1 MRMVR
6 ESVSHGSHP
15 VAGLR
20 TRGAV
25 RHAAGMRLA
34 LALSLSLSIVVAAC
48 RPPAPRCP
56 PGAPTAATPA
66 AIAPGA
72 PTSPLT
78 AERRAWWEAVRAAK
92 APPADTAAATL
103 LPELEALLTATDPT
117 VRDGLGYEIL
127 AAWLQQPA
135 ILDDAAARGLRDRLV
150 ARTAG
155 PIVAGDAVFARS
167 FAALVLSVVAAREVA
182 HPAWTAAELDA
193 QIAAAVSYAG
203 RETDLRGYTGA
214 AGWAHAAA
222 HTADW
227 VKFLARHPALTRD
240 QATRLLGAITALAA
254 RAHGARFSHGEDE
267 RMAAAVRAVARRD
280 LLDDAALDAWLAA
293 VAAPLAT
300 GWPDPFD
307 PTVYATQ
314 RNARDLLVSCFVA
327 LSFDD
332 SPGAARALAR
342 LTAAMKA

>member
-6 ESVSHGSHP
+6 ESLSHGSHP

-20 TRGAV
+20 AAGAV
-25 RHAAGMRLA
+25 RHAGGMRLA
-34 LALSLSLSIVVAAC
+34 VAISLSLVAAC
-48 RPPAPRCP
+48 RAPAPRCP
-56 PGAPTAATPA
+56 APAAPTIASAPTPA
-66 AIAPGA
+66 A
-72 PTSPLT
+72 PTSSLT

-92 APPADTAAATL
+92 APPAGTAAATL
-103 LPELEALLTATDPT
+103 VPELEAMLTATDPT

-193 QIAAAVSYAG
+193 QIAAAASYAG

-240 QATRLLGAITALAA
+240 QATRLLDAIAALAA
-254 RAHGARFSHGEDE
+254 RDHGARFSHGEDE
-267 RMAAAVRAVARRD
+267 RLAAAVRAVARRE
-280 LLDDAALDAWLAA
+280 LLDDAALDAWLAT
-293 VAAPLAT
+293 VIAPIAR

-307 PTVYATQ
+307 PIAYATQ

>member
-1 MRMVR
+1 MVR
-6 ESVSHGSHP
+6 CALLAMTMLVACARPSAP
-15 VAGLR
+15 VAPCP
-20 TRGAV
+20 
-25 RHAAGMRLA
+25 AATTPA
-34 LALSLSLSIVVAAC
+34 
-48 RPPAPRCP
+48 PPAL
-56 PGAPTAATPA
+56 
-66 AIAPGA
+66 
-72 PTSPLT
+72 TSPLDAT
-78 AERRAWWEAVRAAK
+78 ARAEWDALRAAK
-92 APPADTAAATL
+92 TPPPDAAARVPT
-103 LPELEALLTATDPT
+103 LEAMLAATDPA
-117 VRDGLGYEIL
+117 VRDGLGYELL
-127 AAWLQQPA
+127 ARWLQA
-135 ILDDAAARGLRDRLV
+135 DGALDAATVRGLRDRLV

-193 QIAAAVSYAG
+193 QIAAAASYAG

-240 QATRLLGAITALAA
+240 QATRLLGAITALVA
-254 RAHGARFSHGEDE
+254 RDHGARFSHGEDE
-267 RMAAAVRAVARRD
+267 RLAAAVRAVARRE
-280 LLDDAALDAWLAA
+280 LLDDAALDAWLAT
-293 VAAPLAT
+293 VIAPIAR

-307 PTVYATQ
+307 PIAYATQ

>member
-1 MRMVR
+1 MPMVR

-20 TRGAV
+20 TGGAV

-34 LALSLSLSIVVAAC
+34 VALSLSLSIVVTAC

-56 PGAPTAATPA
+56 APATPG
-66 AIAPGA
+66 AIAPAA

-78 AERRAWWEAVRAAK
+78 AERRAWWEAIRAAK
-92 APPADTAAATL
+92 APPAGTAAATL

-135 ILDDAAARGLRDRLV
+135 ILDDDAARGLRDRLV

-240 QATRLLGAITALAA
+240 RATRLLGAITALAA

-280 LLDDAALDAWLAA
+280 LLDDAALDAWLAT
-293 VAAPLAT
+293 VLAPLTA

-307 PTVYATQ
+307 PLVYATQ

>member
-6 ESVSHGSHP
+6 ESLSHGSHP

-20 TRGAV
+20 TGGAV

-34 LALSLSLSIVVAAC
+34 LALSLSIVVAAC

-56 PGAPTAATPA
+56 DAPA
-66 AIAPGA
+66 AAPAPLAPAA

-78 AERRAWWEAVRAAK
+78 AERRAWWEAIRAAK
-92 APPADTAAATL
+92 APPAGTAAVTL

-135 ILDDAAARGLRDRLV
+135 LLDDAAARGLRDRLV

-267 RMAAAVRAVARRD
+267 RLAAAVRALARRE
-280 LLDDAALDAWLAA
+280 LLDDAALDAWLATI
-293 VAAPLAT
+293 VAPLTT

-307 PTVYATQ
+307 PVVYATQ

-327 LSFDD
+327 LSFDG